1 MIYGIVSV
9 KYFPQMA
16 YRQILHSKGVI
27 DIAQKALMLRGFSSL
42 VFDYSSLHK
51 LKGQVIPLDWRG
63 FWWFGA

>member
-16 YRQILHSKGVI
+16 YRQILHSKWVM
-27 DIAQKALMLRGFSSL
+27 DIAQKATILQGFSAL

-51 LKGQVIPLDWRG
+51 LMRLVIRLDWRG
-63 FWWFGA
+63 FW